1 MPFFV
6 SGKAVIALPPKKQT
20 NKKPKTNRCVKICN
34 NTSDQNNKNIK
45 TLWKRNNWTY
55 PLYRKCLKFVVILV
69 KTDI

>member
-20 NKKPKTNRCVKICN
+20 KTPKTNRCAKICN

-45 TLWKRNNWTY
+45 TLWKRNN
-55 PLYRKCLKFVVILV
+55 
-69 KTDI
+69 